1 MHELGV
7 VFYAIDAVED
17 AIADRDDVGHVNK
30 VTIKL
35 GEVSGVVPHLLQDC
49 WNWAVSK
56 RENMRGCELEI
67 QNIGAFSH
75 CENCNSN
82 YKTIEHGRVCP
93 FCGSDKTSLICGN
106 EFIIESVQMGTV
118 PICPD

>member
-17 AIADRDDVGHVNK
+17 AIDERNDVSHVDK

-49 WNWAVSK
+49 WEWAVSK
-56 RENMRGCELEI
+56 RENMHGCELKIELI
-67 QNIGAFSH
+67 EAITR
-75 CENCNSN
+75 CNACDSD
-82 YKTIEHGRVCP
+82 YKTIEHGRTCP

-106 EFIIESVQMGTV
+106 EFIIESVEAQ
-118 PICPD
+118 

>member
-17 AIADRDDVGHVNK
+17 TVAERSDVTHVDK

-49 WNWAVSK
+49 WEWAVSK
-56 RENMRGCELEI
+56 RDIMQGCVLEI
-67 QNIGAFSH
+67 EPVRALTH
-75 CENCNSN
+75 CENCGRD
-82 YKTIEHGRVCP
+82 YDTIPNGRTCP
-93 FCGSDKTSLICGN
+93 FCASDKTSLICGN
-106 EFIIESVQMGTV
+106 EFIVESVEGS
-118 PICPD
+118 